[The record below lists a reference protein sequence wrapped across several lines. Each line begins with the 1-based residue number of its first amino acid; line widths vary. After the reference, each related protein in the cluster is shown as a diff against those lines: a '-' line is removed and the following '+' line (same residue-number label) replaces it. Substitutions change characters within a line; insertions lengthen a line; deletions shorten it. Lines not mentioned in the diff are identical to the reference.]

1 MDGASVDEMR
11 TDNGA
16 AVKSAAATIKPSCL
30 AIPVML
36 VSPLGAMINHDVIR
50 NFAPRR

>member
-1 MDGASVDEMR
+1 MDGASVDEKR

-16 AVKSAAATIKPSCL
+16 AVKSAAATIKPSRL

-36 VSPLGAMINHDVIR
+36 ASPFGAMIAHDVSR
-50 NFAPRR
+50 NLAPHR